1 MKLKQTLIAAG
12 ILLTTAISCQREN
25 YSWLKIG
32 IDRAKHQLM
41 LTASEIDGTGKL
53 PRSIWVG
60 YDFAKLQEQLEK
72 EIFVDSLRPQ
82 PAAEKLGR
90 RRVCDIYDWTSG
102 FFPGSLWYVYE
113 LTGDEAVKSEA
124 AKYTELLNPIREYTG
139 THDLGF
145 MINCSYGNAL
155 RLSPNDT
162 IPAVLIQTAGNL
174 CSRFNE
180 QVGCILSWDFG
191 HWNYPV
197 IIDNMM
203 NLDLLFSASRLTGDP
218 KYKEV
223 AVRHADKTMPNH
235 FREDYTCWHVVS
247 YNDDGTVEM
256 NETFQG
262 KNHDSSWARGQA
274 WAVYGY
280 TACYRETGDQKYLDF
295 AVNIADMIMSKVTTK
310 DAIPYWDYDA
320 PVLEDTP
327 RDASAAAVTACGLLE
342 LSTFAPD
349 GQKYFDYAEKILK
362 SLSSD
367 AYLAAPG
374 ENQGFVLMHSTGSLA
389 HGSEIDVPLN
399 YADYYYLEGLQ
410 RYMGLKGI
418 EYKNL

>member
-1 MKLKQTLIAAG
+1 MKIRHLIMAASL
-12 ILLTTAISCQREN
+12 IIATACGRED
-25 YSWLKIG
+25 YSWVKTG
-32 IDRAKHQLM
+32 IDRAQHQLM
-41 LTASEIDGTGKL
+41 LTAEEIDGTGKL
-53 PRSIWVG
+53 PRSIHVG

-72 EIFVDSLRPQ
+72 EIFIDSLRAQ
-82 PAAEKLGR
+82 PAAEIIGQR
-90 RRVCDIYDWTSG
+90 RLCSVYDWTSG
-102 FFPGSLWYVYE
+102 FFPGSLWYIYE
-113 LTGDEAVKSEA
+113 FTGDEAVKQQA
-124 AKYTELLNPIREYTG
+124 IKYTEILNPVREYRG

-145 MINCSYGNAL
+145 MMNCSYGNAL

-162 IPAVLIQTAGNL
+162 IPAVLIQTADNL
-174 CSRFNE
+174 ISRFNE
-180 QVGCILSWDFG
+180 EVGCILSWDFG

-203 NLDLLFSASRLTGDP
+203 NLDLLFNASKLSGDP

-223 AVRHADKTMPNH
+223 AIKHANKTMPNH
-235 FREDYTCWHVVS
+235 FRDNYTCWHVVS
-247 YNDDGTVEM
+247 YNNDGTVEM
-256 NETFQG
+256 KETFQG
-262 KNHDSSWARGQA
+262 KNHDSSWSRGQA

-280 TACYRETGDQKYLDF
+280 TATYRETGDKTYLDF
-295 AVNIADMIMSKVTTK
+295 AVNIADMIMSKVTTD

-320 PVLEDTP
+320 PVLADTP
-327 RDASAAAVTACGLLE
+327 RDASAAAITACGLLE
-342 LSTFAPD
+342 LSTFAPE

-362 SLSSD
+362 SLSSEQ
-367 AYLAAPG
+367 YLAAPG

-410 RYMGLKGI
+410 RYMKLKGI